1 MKSDFV
7 SIIVPAYNAQK
18 TIQKCITSL
27 INLDFP
33 KDQYEII
40 VIDNNSTDKTEEI
53 IKSNPGVIYTK
64 ETTQGRSYTRNHGA
78 KISKGT
84 ILAFIDADV
93 FLDAGWLKHLV
104 AKFKKESI
112 GGGQGRVIPT
122 DDDGQVSLNNFR
134 IRQQNE
140 ATDKTNIIL
149 RLKYFESPMVNSAAC
164 IYRKEAFDLVG
175 GFDVLLERHEDID
188 LAKRVCVSGYDLVA
202 VPESRAYVEYHGEG
216 WWSYFVRSYSEG
228 YTKQSYNI
236 KWRQFFNSQQ
246 TETFDPALVSI
257 ESPDTKPKKKLINL
271 DAVRMNF
278 WMVRD
283 EIFYNVLR
291 SIIRFDFYYSLKAI
305 NSTFKSVGR
314 IWGIL
319 KNSYPGDFI
328 PKYRHDLLD
337 RSLVVKEK
345 FEFNLDDNFSFFIQE
360 GEIKINENVRFVLQ
374 DDAVLY
380 ALNIKKNEFV
390 NLGSIELHKKVL
402 NVRDLLNQTTVLAQ
416 KT

>member
-18 TIQKCITSL
+18 TIQKCIISL

-40 VIDNNSTDKTEEI
+40 IVDNNSTDKTEEI
-53 IKSNPGVIYTK
+53 IKNFSEVIYTK
-64 ETTQGRSYTRNHGA
+64 EIIQGRSYTRNHGA
-78 KISKGT
+78 SISKGNL
-84 ILAFIDADV
+84 LAFIDADV
-93 FLDAGWLKHLV
+93 FLDTGWLKFLA
-104 AKFKKESI
+104 AKFTKESI
-112 GGGQGRVIPT
+112 GGGQGKIIPT
-122 DDDGQVSLNNFR
+122 DDDGQASLNNFR

-140 ATDKTNIIL
+140 ATDQTNMIL

-164 IYRKEAFDLVG
+164 MYRKEAFDLVG

-216 WWSYFVRSYSEG
+216 WWSYFIRSYSEG

-236 KWRQFFNSQQ
+236 KWNQFFNSQQ
-246 TETFDPALVSI
+246 IENINPTTVSR
-257 ESPDTKPKKKLINL
+257 KKSEAKAKRKNINW
-271 DAVRMNF
+271 DSVRMNF
-278 WMVRD
+278 WMARD

-291 SIIRFDFYYSLKAI
+291 TVIRFDLYYSLKAI
-305 NSTFKSVGR
+305 NSTFKSAGR
-314 IWGIL
+314 VWGLL
-319 KNSYPGDFI
+319 KNTYPGVFV
-328 PKYRHDLLD
+328 PKYRVDLLD

-402 NVRDLLNQTTVLAQ
+402 NVRDLLNQ
-416 KT
+416 KS

>member
-1 MKSDFV
+1 MKLDFI

-18 TIQKCITSL
+18 TLPKCITSL

-40 VIDNNSTDKTEEI
+40 IVDNNSTDKTAVI
-53 IKSNPGVIYTK
+53 IKSFSEVIYTR
-64 ETTQGRSYTRNHGA
+64 ETIQGRSYTRNHGA
-78 KISKGT
+78 KISKGN
-84 ILAFIDADV
+84 ILVFIDADV
-93 FLDAGWLKHLV
+93 FLDSQWLKFLAV
-104 AKFKKESI
+104 KFKKKSI

-122 DDDGQVSLNNFR
+122 NNDGQASLNNFR

-164 IYRKEAFDLVG
+164 IYRKEAFELVG
-175 GFDVLLERHEDID
+175 GFDVFLERHEDID
-188 LAKRVCVSGYDLVA
+188 LAKRVCVAGYDLVA
-202 VPESRAYVEYHGEG
+202 VPESCAYVEYHGEG

-236 KWRQFFNSQQ
+236 KWRQYFNSQKNDIAIASSEC
-246 TETFDPALVSI
+246 TES
-257 ESPDTKPKKKLINL
+257 SSKKKMINL
-271 DAVRMNF
+271 EAIKMNF

-291 SIIRFDFYYSLKAI
+291 TVVRFDFYYSLKAI
-305 NSTFKSVGR
+305 NSTFKSAGR
-314 IWGIL
+314 VWGIL
-319 KNSYPGDFI
+319 RNNYSGEFVPR
-328 PKYRHDLLD
+328 YRHDLLD
-337 RSLVVKEK
+337 RTLFVKEK

-360 GEIKINENVRFVLQ
+360 GEIRINENVRFVLQ
-374 DDAVLY
+374 DNAVLY

-402 NVRDLLNQTTVLAQ
+402 NVRDLLNQNT
-416 KT
+416 